1 MPPKMAQREWAGSE
15 WMKPLP
21 TERRPSFWTVYVASG
36 PSRDDRAVRLSE
48 VPEVM
53 RDAIR
58 QEVIWYFQR
67 IKNPA

>member
-1 MPPKMAQREWAGSE
+1 
-15 WMKPLP
+15 MKPLP
-21 TERRPSFWTVYVASG
+21 TERRPSVWTAYVASG

>member
-1 MPPKMAQREWAGSE
+1 MIAPRSDD
-15 WMKPLP
+15 
-21 TERRPSFWTVYVASG
+21 RRPSVWTVYVASG
-36 PSRDDRAVRLSE
+36 PNRDDRAVRLSE

>member
-1 MPPKMAQREWAGSE
+1 MTFRS
-15 WMKPLP
+15 KPLP
-21 TERRPSFWTVYVASG
+21 TDRRPSVCTVYVASG

>member
-1 MPPKMAQREWAGSE
+1 MFRRLLILMPTRPSS
-15 WMKPLP
+15 
-21 TERRPSFWTVYVASG
+21 TDRRPSVWTVYVASG

>member
-1 MPPKMAQREWAGSE
+1 MTSSHSRPSDAD
-15 WMKPLP
+15 L
-21 TERRPSFWTVYVASG
+21 RPSFWTVYVASG